1 MPLSIVKNDITK
13 MQTDAIVN
21 AANERLAMGG
31 GVCGAIFSAAG
42 IRELARA
49 CDAIGFCN
57 TGDAVITPGF
67 ALPAQYIIHAVG
79 PIWRGGHE
87 RERELLAACYDRSL
101 ALALENGINS
111 IAFPLISA
119 GIYGVP
125 KEIALSVA
133 ITRIRRF
140 LDQNEMDV
148 YLVLFNSADL
158 PLAVD
163 CRNRVEAECAKLR
176 AKQI

>member
-31 GVCGAIFSAAG
+31 GVCGAIFTAAG
-42 IRELARA
+42 VKELTRA
-49 CDAIGFCN
+49 CDAIGFCS

-67 ALPAQYIIHAVG
+67 ALPARYIIHAVG
-79 PIWRGGHE
+79 PIWRGGHD
-87 RERELLAACYDRSL
+87 REQELLASCYDRSL
-101 ALALENGINS
+101 TLAVENRINS

-119 GIYGVP
+119 GIFGVP

-140 LDQNEMDV
+140 LDQNEMEV

-158 PLAVD
+158 PLADD
-163 CRNRVEAECAKLR
+163 CRNRVEAECAKLK
-176 AKQI
+176 AKQS